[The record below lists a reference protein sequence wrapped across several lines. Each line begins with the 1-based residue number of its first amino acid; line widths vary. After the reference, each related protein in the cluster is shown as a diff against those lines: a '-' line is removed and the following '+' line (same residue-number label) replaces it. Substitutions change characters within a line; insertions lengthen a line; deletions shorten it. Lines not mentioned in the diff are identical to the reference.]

1 MTFDGSGV
9 PAVITLDRWHA
20 VRHDPPPEQR
30 SHLRRPYRIED
41 HVLIDH
47 LVYAVPS
54 LPEAVADV
62 EERFGVRAQ
71 AGGRHIGLG
80 THNAL
85 LALGDQTYLEII
97 AADPGQPEPSRPRP
111 FGVDNISHG
120 RLTAW
125 ALACDDIDAAVA
137 AARSRGYDPGDVVD
151 GQRAAPT
158 GTVLR
163 WRLTTKQM
171 AGDLA
176 PFLISWGDTEHPARS
191 APRGLTL
198 EDFHIEHPDPPS
210 LAPLL
215 TALGADVEIK
225 PAAGTAL
232 VARLS
237 GPNGS
242 AVLR

>member
-1 MTFDGSGV
+1 M
-9 PAVITLDRWHA
+9 
-20 VRHDPPPEQR
+20 
-30 SHLRRPYRIED
+30 
-41 HVLIDH
+41 LIDH
-47 LVYAVPS
+47 LVYAAPD
-54 LPEAVADV
+54 LTAAVAEI

-71 AGGRHIGLG
+71 AGGQHIGLG

-85 LALGDQTYLEII
+85 LALGAQTYLEII
-97 AADPGQPEPSRPRP
+97 APDPGQPEPPVPRP
-111 FGVDNISHG
+111 FGVDAVSRG
-120 RLTAW
+120 GLVSW

-137 AARSRGYDPGDVVD
+137 GARSHGYDPGEVAD

-163 WRLTTKQM
+163 WRLTHNAV
-171 AGDLA
+171 AGSLI

-191 APRGLTL
+191 APQGLIL
-198 EDFHIEHPDPPS
+198 EAFHAEHPDPPS

-215 TALGADVEIK
+215 TALGADVEIR
-225 PAAGTAL
+225 PAASAAL

-242 AVLR
+242 KVLR

>member
-1 MTFDGSGV
+1 M
-9 PAVITLDRWHA
+9 ITL
-20 VRHDPPPEQR
+20 
-30 SHLRRPYRIED
+30 D

-54 LPEAVADV
+54 LPAAVTDV

-80 THNAL
+80 TRNAL

-97 AADPGQPEPSRPRP
+97 AADPGQPEPAKPRP

-120 RLTAW
+120 RLAAW
-125 ALACDDIDAAVA
+125 ALACDDIDAAVD
-137 AARSRGYDPGDVVD
+137 AARSRGYDPGDAVD
-151 GQRAAPT
+151 GQRTTPI

-163 WRLTTKQM
+163 WRLTVKQM
-171 AGDLA
+171 AGGLA

-198 EDFHIEHPDPPS
+198 EAFHIEHPDPPS

-225 PAAGTAL
+225 PTAGAAH

-237 GPNGS
+237 GPNGGT
-242 AVLR
+242 VLR

>member
-1 MTFDGSGV
+1 M
-9 PAVITLDRWHA
+9 ITLD
-20 VRHDPPPEQR
+20 Q
-30 SHLRRPYRIED
+30 
-41 HVLIDH
+41 HVIDH

-54 LPEAVADV
+54 LPAAVTDV

-80 THNAL
+80 TRNAL

-97 AADPGQPEPSRPRP
+97 AADPGQPEPAKPRP

-120 RLTAW
+120 RLAAW
-125 ALACDDIDAAVA
+125 ALACDDID
-137 AARSRGYDPGDVVD
+137 
-151 GQRAAPT
+151 GQRTTPI

-163 WRLTTKQM
+163 WRLTVKQM
-171 AGDLA
+171 AGGLA

-198 EDFHIEHPDPPS
+198 EAFHIEHPDPPS

-225 PAAGTAL
+225 PTAGAAL

-237 GPNGS
+237 GPNGGT
-242 AVLR
+242 VLR